1 MKTVKTLHFDFLSFG
16 VSNSVSFD
24 YMYFSVDYNRLFVRL
39 VAPARLSFGLQRKE
53 ITPARLPAYYG
64 FMTGS

>member
-24 YMYFSVDYNRLFVRL
+24 YMYFLVDYNRLFVRL
-39 VAPARLSFGLQRKE
+39 VYAPAR
-53 ITPARLPAYYG
+53 
-64 FMTGS
+64 